1 MSPDNLSSNKPC
13 YWCSVL
19 FPQFNWQ
26 VKWIGWTR
34 WANGRTYIDAL
45 GHSCCLIMQMIWKS
59 WTSVDIRWTLFPL
72 CVCVCCVK
80 CCWARSRWDQTTLDL
95 LSEYIMTNRCAG
107 LKHSSDTWCRTPS
120 LQSSKALFFICSWC
134 DEWRRLKLWTLGS
147 VLHLVWCLL
156 WSTVGCPNLFDNPL
170 FVHKHSGKLIKF
182 WEVSVCCVCCWE
194 IVSLKPKHSIIII
207 IAHLYVQSECDLKWW
222 LWV

>member
-1 MSPDNLSSNKPC
+1 MDGMNTISKWKDVHWCIGAQLLSYHADDLKRLNKC
-13 YWCSVL
+13 W
-19 FPQFNWQ
+19 
-26 VKWIGWTR
+26 
-34 WANGRTYIDAL
+34 
-45 GHSCCLIMQMIWKS
+45 HSMNP
-59 WTSVDIRWTLFPL
+59 VPF
-72 CVCVCCVK
+72 VCVCCVK

-120 LQSSKALFFICSWC
+120 LHSSKALFFNCSWC
-134 DEWRRLKLWTLGS
+134 DEWWRLKLWTLGS

-182 WEVSVCCVCCWE
+182 WEVSVCFVCCWK

-207 IAHLYVQSECDLKWW
+207 IAHLYVQSQRDLKWW